1 MCRVPIA
8 QGTPCRDRG
17 VRVARQLGLL
27 VFDWDGTLVNS
38 LSRIVTCLQMSARDV
53 GLPVPAD
60 DDSRDIIGLGL
71 PQALARLF
79 PGAGRAEFRALR
91 ECYSQNFQVL
101 DHEPAE
107 FYATV
112 PETLVCLKNQGYLL
126 AVATGKSRRGLDRAL
141 HGHKLADFF
150 DATRCADETA
160 SKPDPRMLQELLAY
174 FDVLPGQAC
183 MVGDTE
189 FDMDMAVR
197 AGVERIGVSYGAHA
211 AERLLPFGLR
221 GCADVFADITAW
233 V

>member
-1 MCRVPIA
+1 MEK
-8 QGTPCRDRG
+8 
-17 VRVARQLGLL
+17 QLGLL

-38 LSRIVTCLQMSARDV
+38 LSRIVTCLQMSAREV
-53 GLPVPAD
+53 GLPVPTD

-79 PGAGRAEFRALR
+79 PSAGKPEFRALR
-91 ECYSQNFQVL
+91 ECYTKNFQFL
-101 DHEPAE
+101 DHEPAS

-112 PETLVCLKNQGYLL
+112 PETLEQLKNQGYLL

-141 HGHKLADFF
+141 KGHNMEGFF

-160 SKPDPRMLQELLAY
+160 SKPDPRMLQELLAQ
-174 FDVLPGQAC
+174 FDMLPSQAC

-197 AGVERIGVSYGAHA
+197 AGVERIGVSYGAHE

-221 GCADVFADITAW
+221 GCADLFADITGW
-233 V
+233 L